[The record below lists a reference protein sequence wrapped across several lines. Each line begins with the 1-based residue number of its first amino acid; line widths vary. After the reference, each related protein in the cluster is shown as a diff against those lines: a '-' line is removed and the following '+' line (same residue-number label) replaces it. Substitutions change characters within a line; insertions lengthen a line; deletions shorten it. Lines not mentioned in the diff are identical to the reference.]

1 MEIISNI
8 ALISINET
16 LFVQVIAFLIFLFI
30 INRIM
35 FRPLR
40 KVIRERESYI
50 QNLQNDIAAA
60 EDEYTSLTSQ
70 INEQEVALKKEAQQ
84 ISAELEKAANQRS
97 DEIIAVT
104 GKEIDDLKK
113 KAEAE
118 IEMQLNEAR
127 KQIQIESEALAL
139 RVMEK
144 VLERGL
150 AP

>member
-1 MEIISNI
+1 MTRNIAASIIGLLFAFFISEIILQI
-8 ALISINET
+8 LD
-16 LFVQVIAFLIFLFI
+16 
-30 INRIM
+30 
-35 FRPLR
+35 
-40 KVIRERESYI
+40 I

-60 EDEYTSLTSQ
+60 ENEYASLTRQ
-70 INEQEVALKKEAQQ
+70 INEQEAALKIEAQQ

-97 DEIIAVT
+97 DEIIAIT
-104 GKEIDDLKK
+104 RKEIDDLKK
-113 KAEAE
+113 KAEKE
-118 IEMQLNEAR
+118 IETQLNEAR